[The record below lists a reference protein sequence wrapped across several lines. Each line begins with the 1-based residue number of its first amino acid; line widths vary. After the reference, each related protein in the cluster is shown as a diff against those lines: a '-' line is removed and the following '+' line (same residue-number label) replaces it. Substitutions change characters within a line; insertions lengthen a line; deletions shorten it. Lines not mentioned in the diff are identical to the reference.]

1 MLKGI
6 NYESNSEKGSIRG
19 CGEKEPSYTVV
30 RNINWCTHYGEQYG
44 GSLKK
49 TETKIR
55 AAIWSISLTP
65 GHMSRKDGTLIQ
77 KRPLDPSVHSNIVYN
92 VWHMEATL
100 IPINRWMDKE
110 DMIPIYSGILLSHKY
125 DAICSN
131 MDRPRDYHT
140 KWSKSVGER
149 QLSSNI
155 FL

>member
-1 MLKGI
+1 MSQIQKKGI
-6 NYESNSEKGSIRG
+6 SEGVEK
-19 CGEKEPSYTVV
+19 KEPSYTVV

-77 KRPLDPSVHSNIVYN
+77 KRLLDPSVHSNTVYN
-92 VWHMEATL
+92 GWHMEATL

-110 DMIPIYSGILLSHKY
+110 DMIPI
-125 DAICSN
+125 
-131 MDRPRDYHT
+131 
-140 KWSKSVGER
+140 
-149 QLSSNI
+149 
-155 FL
+155 